1 MHQFL
6 LRSIA
11 FLGLSLIALGFAGPA
26 SAADAVKTIE
36 IVKNADGKFVFAVP
50 KAKIEPGETIK
61 WAAKDADVPHQLVPD
76 TDQDGFKDTGPFDA
90 SKAPKQQFSTPGLIK
105 YHCAIHPKSM
115 KGSIRVTAAEPAVPP
130 EADTEDAPDA
140 SAPAKEEAAPKEAPV
155 KKAPAKKA
163 PPSSYDPY

>member
-1 MHQFL
+1 MRQFL
-6 LRSIA
+6 RGSIA
-11 FLGLSLIALGFAGPA
+11 LLGLSLIGLAGPA

-36 IVKNADGKFVFAVP
+36 IVKNADGKFVFSVP

-76 TDQDGFKDTGPFDA
+76 TDEDAFKDTGQFD
-90 SKAPKQQFSTPGLIK
+90 SSNPPKQKFSTSGLIK
-105 YHCAIHPKSM
+105 YHCAIHPNSM
-115 KGSIRVTAAEPAVPP
+115 KGSIRVTAAEPPP
-130 EADTEDAPDA
+130 EPPAADTEDAPGEN
-140 SAPAKEEAAPKEAPV
+140 APAKEEAAPKEAPA